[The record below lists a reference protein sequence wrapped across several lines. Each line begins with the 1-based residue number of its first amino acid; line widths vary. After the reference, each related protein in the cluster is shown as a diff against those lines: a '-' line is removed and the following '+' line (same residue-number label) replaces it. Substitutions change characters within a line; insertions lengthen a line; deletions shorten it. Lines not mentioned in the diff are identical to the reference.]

1 MRRSTPAA
9 AAMSAMLADGS
20 PASRRA
26 PVLTTSSRV
35 RVASALTL
43 SIYLFVQHID
53 VYLSQNLKD
62 VSITATVMR
71 QLGQIGP
78 SLPGSGGRRSPWA
91 ASSSDGGRPMS
102 RTWLSSGASRGF
114 GRHLAEA
121 VLEFGDDLVA
131 TARRPEQLDDLVAR
145 YGERIRSVALDATD
159 AAEAS
164 SAVKEAVNAFGRL
177 DVVVNNAGYPN
188 SAPFEKMAEYDFRA
202 QIETALFGIP
212 HGTMPPAPLQ
222 RSLPSGDSVRFS

>member
-1 MRRSTPAA
+1 
-9 AAMSAMLADGS
+9 MSAMLADGS

-26 PVLTTSSRV
+26 PVLTTSSRL

-102 RTWLSSGASRGF
+102 RPWVITRASRGF
-114 GRHLAEA
+114 AQQYAKG
-121 VLEFGDDLVA
+121 VLEFGGDLMS
-131 TARRPEQLDDLVAR
+131 TARNPEPLEPTLAPYCAPVP
-145 YGERIRSVALDATD
+145 S
-159 AAEAS
+159 AAA
-164 SAVKEAVNAFGRL
+164 
-177 DVVVNNAGYPN
+177 
-188 SAPFEKMAEYDFRA
+188 
-202 QIETALFGIP
+202 
-212 HGTMPPAPLQ
+212 
-222 RSLPSGDSVRFS
+222 